1 MGWSNSP
8 HAWSPFRRELFERKL
23 NYLLLY
29 LANLIFDYT
38 YKLPQ
43 YLIWVLNFPAL
54 IFYSSVLA
62 DDYC

>member
-8 HAWSPFRRELFERKL
+8 HAWSQFHRELFERKL

-29 LANLIFDYT
+29 LANLIFDCV
-38 YKLPQ
+38 YKLPH
-43 YLIWVLNFPAL
+43 YLIWVLSFHAL
-54 IFYSSVLA
+54 ISYLSVLA